1 MKNYDKEKYVAS
13 YLKWALKKEGVIDLP
28 CYTSPIEQDE
38 FERQIWQSCQFAQ
51 FADEDAEIVKILAP
65 LTNDPNSPDQN
76 GITTIHLAAC
86 GGHSEI
92 VKILA
97 SLTDN
102 PNAPDKD

>member
-65 LTNDPNSPDQN
+65 LT
-76 GITTIHLAAC
+76 
-86 GGHSEI
+86 
-92 VKILA
+92 K
-97 SLTDN
+97 N
-102 PNAPDKD
+102 PNAPNDVGWTPMMVARDNGSKEIQRIT